1 MNPNN
6 IHSLGIIAGSRE
18 LPLIIAKEARR
29 LGLTKII
36 AVAFHNETSPEIEA
50 LVDDVEWIRVGQL
63 SRLIKIFS
71 KRNISHCVMA
81 GQIAPKNLFNFLP
94 DLKTASILCR
104 LKERNADTIFG
115 AIGDELAKEGITL
128 INALPWLGEAILDKD
143 FHIGPELS
151 KQQQQD
157 IGFGFHI
164 AKEVARLK
172 IGQSVVVKEGT
183 VLSVEGF
190 EGTDEC
196 LVRGGALAGPKGGA
210 VAVKVARENHD
221 MRFDIPCIGR
231 HTLESCARSSIAVLA
246 VETSK
251 TILLEREEVQSLSKA
266 HRIAVTTIKS

>member
-1 MNPNN
+1 MNPDN

-18 LPLIIAKEARR
+18 LPLTIAKEARR
-29 LGLTKII
+29 LGMAKII
-36 AVAFHNETSPEIEA
+36 AVAFHNETSPEIEN

-63 SRLIKIFS
+63 SRLIKFFI
-71 KRNISHCVMA
+71 KKNISYCVMA
-81 GQIAPKNLFNFLP
+81 GQIAPKNLFDFLP
-94 DLKTASILCR
+94 DLKIASMLYR
-104 LKERNADTIFG
+104 LKERNAQTIFG

-128 INALPWLGEAILDKD
+128 INALPWLGESLLDKD
-143 FHIGPELS
+143 FHIGPKPS

-157 IGFGFHI
+157 IALGYSV
-164 AKEVARLK
+164 AKEVARLQ

-196 LVRGGALAGPKGGA
+196 LMRGGDLAGPKGGA

-231 HTLESCARSSIAVLA
+231 HTLESCARSAIAVLA

-251 TILLEREEVQSLSKA
+251 TILLEKEEVQSLCKS
-266 HRIAVTTIKS
+266 HRIALTTTKS